1 MKTFFQFGIIC
12 LVAFAG
18 QIINSLVPLPVPGN
32 VYGMVIMF
40 LLLWSGVLKL
50 HHVERAADMLLT
62 VLPVMFLPSSVGIM
76 DQLDVLWQNLAAVL
90 LVCVVGT
97 LISIIVSGR
106 VTQLIRRKQ
115 GHYVPQGR
123 RLGEDD

>member
-115 GHYVPQGR
+115 GHYVPHGR

>member
-1 MKTFFQFGIIC
+1 MKTFFQFGVIC

-18 QIINSLVPLPVPGN
+18 QVINSLVPLPVPGN

-40 LLLWSGVLKL
+40 LLLWTGVLKL
-50 HHVERAADMLLT
+50 RHVEQAADILLM

-76 DQLDVLWQNLAAVL
+76 DQLDVLWHNLAAVL
-90 LVCVVGT
+90 IVCVAGT
-97 LISIIVSGR
+97 LLSILVTGR
-106 VTQLIRRKQ
+106 VTQLIRRLQ
-115 GHYVPQGR
+115 GHYVPEGR